1 MRKNSNDM
9 IEEFDFNSNELE
21 DSWFMVDE
29 HNFVDTMKISG
40 KILFTSDAQLI
51 NPLSICEGR

>member
-1 MRKNSNDM
+1 M

-51 NPLSICEGR
+51 NPLSTCEGR